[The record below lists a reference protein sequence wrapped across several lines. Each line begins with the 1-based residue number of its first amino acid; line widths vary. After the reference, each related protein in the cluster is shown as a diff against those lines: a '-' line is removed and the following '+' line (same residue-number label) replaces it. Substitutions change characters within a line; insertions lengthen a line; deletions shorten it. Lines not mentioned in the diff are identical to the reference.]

1 MIHFVSNPYS
11 LGITVE

>member
-11 LGITVE
+11 LGTIME

>member
-11 LGITVE
+11 LGTTME